1 MDFQSIALPTELPR
15 HTARES
21 IVAAVSWGGN
31 RTYDEPEALR
41 VNHHAL
47 LLP

>member
-1 MDFQSIALPTELPR
+1 
-15 HTARES
+15 
-21 IVAAVSWGGN
+21 VSWGGN